1 MSPDPCTPVPPA
13 STPLAAP
20 PPALPRVVSIA
31 GTDPTGG
38 AGTAADLKSI
48 TAAGGYGMAVVTA
61 VVAQNTRGVRDIH
74 VPPAEVLA
82 AQLTAVSDDVELEA
96 VKTGMLGTVEVI
108 DTVAAWVAAHPPR
121 VLVVDPVMVASSGDR
136 CSSRRRSRR

>member
-48 TAAGGYGMAVVTA
+48 TAAGGYGMAGVTA
-61 VVAQNTRGVRDIH
+61 VVAQDTRGVRDIH

-82 AQLTAVSDDVELEA
+82 APPTAGRDDVGVGA
-96 VKTGMLGTVEVI
+96 GK
-108 DTVAAWVAAHPPR
+108 
-121 VLVVDPVMVASSGDR
+121 
-136 CSSRRRSRR
+136 